1 MQAKTHSALFSFILT
16 IQSKQARPHI
26 KLKPAGLQFEKI
38 TKQDSN
44 QNNLNM
50 DY

>member
-16 IQSKQARPHI
+16 IQSNQARPHI
-26 KLKPAGLQFEKI
+26 KLKPAGLQFGKI

-44 QNNLNM
+44 QNHLNM